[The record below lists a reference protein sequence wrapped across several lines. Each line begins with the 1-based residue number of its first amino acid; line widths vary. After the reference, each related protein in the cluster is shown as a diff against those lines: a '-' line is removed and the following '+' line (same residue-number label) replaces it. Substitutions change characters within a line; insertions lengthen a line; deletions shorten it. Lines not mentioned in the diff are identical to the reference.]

1 MSTTQAILTPAPG
14 APFEK
19 GEVPLPE
26 LGSDMVA
33 ISIKYSGICHSDI
46 HQARDEW
53 FEGIFPMVPG
63 HEIVGEVTAVGSAVT
78 KFKVGDRVGV
88 GTFVDSC
95 GECAPCKAGQENF
108 CRTGNVQTYN
118 GRQYDGNPTYGGYAK
133 DVVVKEAYVLSVPEN
148 IDYAASAPLLCAG
161 ITVYT
166 PLKHWGVKPGTRV
179 GVIGLGGLGHM
190 AVKFAVAMGAE
201 VYVLGRSKSKTDD
214 AKQMGAQD
222 YLITNEIFETHQN
235 FFDLLLNT
243 TSADLDLDNLL
254 RTLNV
259 GGTLVYLG
267 ISGSPQQFNAMNVVT
282 SLRSIAGINTGN
294 IADTQEMLDFCGEHN
309 IVSDI
314 ELLDC
319 SDASAVDEAYRRVVD
334 SDVRY
339 RFVIDSSTI

>member
-1 MSTTQAILTPAPG
+1 MATTQAILTPSPG

-26 LGSDMVA
+26 LGPDMVA
-33 ISIKYSGICHSDI
+33 INIRYSGICHSDI

-63 HEIVGEVTAVGSAVT
+63 HEIVGDVTAVGSDVT

-118 GRQYDGNPTYGGYAK
+118 GRQYDGSPTYGGYAK

-166 PLKHWGVKPGTRV
+166 PLKHWGVRPGMRV

-201 VYVLGRSKSKTDD
+201 VYVLGRSKSKADD
-214 AKQMGAQD
+214 AKQMGAKD
-222 YLITNEIFETHQN
+222 YLITHDIFETHQN

-267 ISGSPQQFNAMNVVT
+267 ISGNQQKFNAMNVVT

-319 SDASAVDEAYRRVVD
+319 TDASAVDDAYTRVIN

>member
-1 MSTTQAILTPAPG
+1 MTTTKALITNSPG

-19 GEVPLPE
+19 SEVPLPE
-26 LGSDMVA
+26 LGLDMVA
-33 ISIKYSGICHSDI
+33 INIKYSGVCHSDI

-63 HEIVGEVTAVGSAVT
+63 HEIVGEVTAIGDAVT

-95 GECAPCKAGQENF
+95 GECEPCKDGQENF

-118 GRQYDGNPTYGGYAK
+118 GRQYDGSPTYGGYAK
-133 DVVVKEAYVLSVPEN
+133 DVVVKEDFVLRVPEN
-148 IDYAASAPLLCAG
+148 IDFAASAPLLCAG

-166 PLKHWGVKPGTRV
+166 PLKHWRVNPGMKI

-190 AVKFAVAMGAE
+190 AVKFAAAMGAD
-201 VYVLGRSKSKTDD
+201 VYVLGRSLDKKSD
-214 AKQMGAQD
+214 AVAMGATD
-222 YLITNEIFETHQN
+222 YLITTEIYDSHKN

-243 TSADLDLDNLL
+243 TSADLDLDGLL
-254 RTLNV
+254 GTLNV

-267 ISGSPQQFNAMNVVT
+267 ISGNPQSFNAMNVVT

-294 IADTQEMLDFCGEHN
+294 IADTQEMLDFCGKHN

-319 SDASAVDEAYRRVVD
+319 TDASAMDEAYARVIN

-339 RFVIDSSTI
+339 RFVIDSATI